1 MDKKQLDKLIEQ
13 KINEIFFE
21 YQKANNIH
29 HGDVSPHDV
38 LILRQI
44 KISLAD
50 LITDVCKGEI
60 K

>member
-1 MDKKQLDKLIEQ
+1 MDKKQLNELIDQ

-21 YQKANNIH
+21 YQKANGIFN
-29 HGDVSPHDV
+29 GDVSPHDV
-38 LILRQI
+38 MILKQI

-50 LITDVCKGEI
+50 LITDVCKGET